1 MKFKFSVVLGNG
13 SKYVVE
19 ARDEKEAY
27 TMAIEQEIESLRK
40 ELNHHWKHGTYN
52 AVKVDQAPI
61 VP

>member
-1 MKFKFSVVLGNG
+1 MKFKFSVCLGNG
-13 SKYVVE
+13 SKYIVW

-27 TMAIEQEIESLRK
+27 LMATDQEIESLR
-40 ELNHHWKHGTYN
+40 EEFAHHQRHGTYN